1 MLLGSLFGRGVGKR
15 AYSAYQSEEEETP
28 KDILFGQNNLLS
40 NVFNKRI
47 NEQPQGEGIAGIPW
61 WLRKRMG

>member
-1 MLLGSLFGRGVGKR
+1 MKQILMPQLMQRLF
-15 AYSAYQSEEEETP
+15 
-28 KDILFGQNNLLS
+28 D
-40 NVFNKRI
+40 KRI